1 MKYVPS
7 FESFVNEA
15 YKEIP
20 YNMKISGKF
29 SVKVGNDS
37 PIEMLIAG
45 FERNDDAS
53 DSLYFMD
60 TDDDKKVKWGSFIVK
75 NSDMPKLS
83 KGQEVKAS
91 TSKGDLPV
99 KLKRIGDL

>member
-1 MKYVPS
+1 MKYITT

-15 YKEIP
+15 YKQIP

-37 PIEMLIAG
+37 PIELLIAG
-45 FERNDDAS
+45 FERNDDATDALYLM
-53 DSLYFMD
+53 DS
-60 TDDDKKVKWGSFIVK
+60 DDDKRVKWGGFIVK

-83 KGQEVKAS
+83 KGQEVKAV